1 MPLSQDPHSA
11 EESSMIPPKYEYV
24 KKENP
29 YTPVYRDKDGNGH
42 PDMESVRQA
51 NAEIHRRNKIL

>member
-1 MPLSQDPHSA
+1 
-11 EESSMIPPKYEYV
+11 MIPPKYEYV